1 MQDYRY
7 SGVNRFGK
15 RVGGDMQ
22 AANPQ
27 DLEQRLKLS
36 KIELISYSIPSK
48 GLFSNVVRKRILR
61 RDVIVITMQF
71 RQLLKAGVALMDI
84 IDDLRQSYENDA
96 VKEMLSS
103 IYEAME
109 GGESFSEALSAYEKE
124 FGKVYISLVAIGEQ
138 TGQLELILTNL
149 EDMLKWEENLS
160 SKAKKVMIYPSIVGT
175 VVLGVLMLMMVFVV
189 PEVLG
194 FVKEMGGEIG
204 FATKSL
210 LATSSF
216 VNDNIIAIFLL
227 PFVIW
232 LGMRYLLKKSPSF
245 RIKLDAMIFK
255 IKVIGPVIYKL
266 KIARIANSLAI
277 MYAAGM
283 SFTNSMRMSANV
295 AGNTYLA
302 QKMERAIRLIED
314 GIPINEAF
322 TLAQVFPPMA
332 IRMVKVGEL
341 SGNMDQALK
350 NVSDFYD
357 AEAKEM
363 IEKIEPS
370 IEPILTVI
378 MAFMVGWVMM
388 AVLGPVYDTIS
399 KVQ

>member
-1 MQDYRY
+1 MADYRY
-7 SGVNRFGK
+7 NGINRFGK
-15 RVGGDMQ
+15 RVNGDMQ

-27 DLEQRLKLS
+27 DLEQRLKLA

-48 GLFSNVVRKRILR
+48 GFFSKVRRKRILR
-61 RDVIVITMQF
+61 RDVITITMQF

-84 IDDLRQSYENDA
+84 IDDLRQSYENDS

-124 FGKVYISLVAIGEQ
+124 FGKIYISLISIGEK
-138 TGQLELILTNL
+138 TGQLELVLADL

-160 SKAKKVMIYPSIVGT
+160 AKAKKVMIYPSIVAT
-175 VVLGVLMLMMVFVV
+175 VVFTVLILMLVIVI

-194 FVKEMGGEIG
+194 FLKEMGGELG

-210 LATSSF
+210 LFTSSF
-216 VNDNIIAIFLL
+216 VRENIVFILSA
-227 PFVIW
+227 PVVIW
-232 LGMRYLLKKSPSF
+232 LVMRYLLKKSLAL
-245 RIKLDAMIFK
+245 RIKLDALIFRIK
-255 IKVIGPVIYKL
+255 IIGPVLYKL

-283 SFTNSMRMSANV
+283 SFTNSLRMAASV

-302 QKMERAIRLIED
+302 QKVEMSIRLIED
-314 GIPINEAF
+314 GLPINEAF
-322 TLAQVFPPMA
+322 SQAQVFPAMA

-350 NVSDFYD
+350 NVSEFYD
-357 AEAKEM
+357 TEAKET
-363 IEKIEPS
+363 IEKIEPT
-370 IEPILTVI
+370 IEPVLTVI